1 MHQQPAGGKGWRAR
15 GGGGGGK
22 NNKDKGKNNKN
33 NKGNGKNNKNNNNK
47 GNGKNNNKGTNTNN
61 SNGPDQNANNSNTEP
76 KERYNPEERDDP
88 EARVRK
94 DVAVIM
100 QMLNKQDSKKY
111 RGLLVMIPSSVSL
124 ISNCAMNLL
133 LPNKAAE
140 KATNEATHSV
150 PTYKGWIL
158 VTTHE
163 NYDNWMLYK
172 KRCSRIDATYYKAP
186 VFTLLT
192 YETIGMLQA
201 VAGDDSNKSK
211 YENTLLI
218 FEHAENLIDILHK
231 RPQISDYI
239 RFFNKTLYF
248 TNNIE
253 LGDFH
258 MLFKLIDDT
267 DESFPKSTAEVR
279 EQHEQQITSFPR
291 AVNKLV
297 LEPSTRMMMQFVFI
311 LCIVMNAKRV
321 FNRNSEH
328 DARSHYDGRFT
339 RRRSVRRFAP
349 RLPTLRRA
357 RKQTREHGLRGQQ
370 NSRRHRRRHG
380 GVHTRSLHKRG
391 GFLFLMPGLLTTS
404 LMSGTFLFWLFSKNL
419 SVAGTVAN
427 LLSFVFMLVPNIIK
441 GISIFL
447 SRNSPA
453 MEEACA
459 NAYWNLASVVEGVDK
474 FLHSSATRS
483 GFIHIWRTVETII
496 MGFSKSIL
504 RLEEKDRGIIMA
516 FFGFMCLA
524 WMASKMIHRF
534 VYPKYEDSLI
544 IRNASLKDNPVQ
556 MMVAVSCEKNIR
568 HRDWSPF
575 RNIKKRTVYYTT
587 ADFKEIIQGTKDL
600 QKLSSPYAKEKT
612 LTEIL
617 NVGID
622 DKYNSCKR
630 KYNIKE
636 KDKKR
641 ILVIVPDDALQ
652 SVNWAKSRWNKDQC
666 IVEISVKT
674 IIAMRRDEKPKWDST
689 RSQIKYAA
697 HEIHFITPPN
707 NYQRQ
712 VVVTAFAG
720 ILNRSDVEFLR
731 GPFGLKVARER
742 SNQYTKL
749 YEYIRPFNWF
759 VWLTEIGQPSEVTT
773 ATTKNN
779 PNKKK
784 STTIQSLKNVNKRGA
799 STSHW
804 LTTAI
809 SGIQSPEEMVMK
821 RRKNLSHDCE
831 QVRRILCK
839 HKEGSADFRLVS
851 LEGESAE
858 DGSIDGL
865 SGTRKTINTHH
876 VDLKKLFQ
884 KHFEDKAESDRS
896 TDYTNLKKE
905 LKKMEKEFN
914 I

>member
-1 MHQQPAGGKGWRAR
+1 MDH
-15 GGGGGGK
+15 
-22 NNKDKGKNNKN
+22 
-33 NKGNGKNNKNNNNK
+33 
-47 GNGKNNNKGTNTNN
+47 
-61 SNGPDQNANNSNTEP
+61 
-76 KERYNPEERDDP
+76 YNPEERDDP

-94 DVAVIM
+94 DVAIIM
-100 QMLNKQDSKKY
+100 QTLNKQDSKKY
-111 RGLLVMIPSSVSL
+111 SGLLVMIPSSVSL

-133 LPNKAAE
+133 MPNKAAT
-140 KATNEATHSV
+140 KATNEATYSV
-150 PTYKGWIL
+150 PTYTGWIL
-158 VTTHE
+158 ITTHE
-163 NYDNWMLYK
+163 NYDNWMVYK
-172 KRCSRIDATYYKAP
+172 KRCSRIDETYYKTP

-211 YENTLLI
+211 FDNTLLI

-231 RPQISDYI
+231 RPEISEYI

-258 MLFKLIDDT
+258 MLFELIDDT
-267 DESFPKSTAEVR
+267 DESFPKSTVEVR
-279 EQHEQQITSFPR
+279 EQHEQEITSFPR

-328 DARSHYDGRFT
+328 VARSHYDGRFT
-339 RRRSVRRFAP
+339 RRRSTRRFVP
-349 RLPTLRRA
+349 RLPTLGRS
-357 RKQTREHGLRGQQ
+357 RKHRGKHTHKQKNNRQ
-370 NSRRHRRRHG
+370 PRRRLG
-380 GVHTRSLHKRG
+380 GVNKHSIHKRG
-391 GFLFLMPGLLTTS
+391 GFLFLMPGLMTTS

-441 GISIFL
+441 GVSIFM
-447 SRNSPA
+447 SRNSPV
-453 MEEACA
+453 MEEACS
-459 NAYWNLASVVEGVDK
+459 NAYWNLASVVENVDK

-524 WMASKMIHRF
+524 WMASRLIHRF
-534 VYPKYEDSLI
+534 VYPQYTDSLI
-544 IRNASLKDNPVQ
+544 IRDANTNENPVQ
-556 MMVAVSCEKNIR
+556 MMVVVSCEKNIR
-568 HRDWSPF
+568 NRDWSPF
-575 RNIKKRTVYYTT
+575 RNIKKRTVYYQTN
-587 ADFKEIIQGTKDL
+587 DFKEIVQRTKDL

-622 DKYNSCKR
+622 NKHQSCKR
-630 KYNIKE
+630 KYNIKD

-641 ILVIVPDDALQ
+641 ILVIVPDDDPQ
-652 SVNWAKSRWNKDQC
+652 SMTWTKSLWNKDQC
-666 IVEISVKT
+666 FVEISVKT
-674 IIAMRRDEKPKWDST
+674 IIAMQRDEKPKWNSNL
-689 RSQIKYAA
+689 SQIKYAA

-731 GPFGLKVARER
+731 GPFGFKVARER

-759 VWLTEIGQPSEVTT
+759 VWLTEIGQPSVVTT
-773 ATTKNN
+773 AM
-779 PNKKK
+779 KKK
-784 STTIQSLKNVNKRGA
+784 SPNNKKSTKLQSIKSVNERGT

-804 LTTAI
+804 LTAAI

-839 HKEGSADFRLVS
+839 HRSGSADFRLVS

-858 DGSIDGL
+858 DGSIDDL
-865 SGTRKTINTHH
+865 SDTRNKINTQH
-876 VDLKKLFQ
+876 VELKKLFQ
-884 KHFEDKAESDRS
+884 KHFDDKVESDRS
-896 TDYTNLKKE
+896 TEYTNLKKE
-905 LKKMEKEFN
+905 LNKLEKELGV
-914 I
+914 